1 MKHTNSLF
9 RQLSGQLFSHNRI
22 RFVLTCVAALYS
34 GFGGIIVSWLLKQ
47 LIDTASGAEGA
58 LSFKTILL
66 LTGADLLLF
75 ILFFLL
81 DLYTRPEF
89 IRRAVTAYKN
99 MAYQKLMQKGIASFR
114 DESTAAYISALSN
127 DVTSIEA
134 NYLSQLFSLV
144 SKLVMFSGSVIL
156 MVLYSPI
163 LTLISVL
170 VTILPLAASLLTGDA
185 LVKAEKTVSDQNSSF
200 MAMLSDTLAGYSVIK
215 SFKAEKEIYA
225 IFAKENR
232 RLEDARFSR
241 EKLRTTVGMIG
252 ALTGML
258 AQMGVFIA
266 GTYLILTG
274 HDITTGTV
282 MMFVNL
288 MNFMIQP
295 VAALPG
301 ILAGR
306 KAGRE
311 LIKKL
316 ADSLE
321 HNTKL
326 SGDVDISCL
335 KNGISLKNVSF
346 GYEEGKEILHD
357 INAEF
362 AAGKSYAIVGGSGSG
377 KSTLLNL
384 LMNPGADY
392 RGQIRMDGR
401 ELRTI
406 DPDAIFGIISL
417 IQQNVFVFNASIRD
431 NVTMFRDFSQE
442 ELDLAVR
449 QAHLDELINERGG
462 DTLCGEN
469 GCALSGGEKQR
480 ISIARSLL
488 KNSSVLLADE
498 ATSALDPQTA
508 WQVSE
513 DILDQ
518 SGMTR
523 IVVTHSLEEELL
535 KRYDGIMV
543 LKDGRIEETGTFNE
557 LMERK
562 GYFYALFTVSQ

>member
-9 RQLSGQLFSHNRI
+9 RQLSGQLFSHNKI
-22 RFVLTCVAALYS
+22 RFFLACVAALYS

-89 IRRAVTAYKN
+89 IRRAVIAYKN
-99 MAYQKLMQKGIASFR
+99 MAYEKLTQKGITSFR
-114 DESTAAYISALSN
+114 DESTAAYVSALSN

-144 SKLVMFSGSVIL
+144 SKLVMFFGSVIM

-170 VTILPLAASLLTGDA
+170 VTILPLAASLLTGDR

-215 SFKAEKEIYA
+215 SFKAEKEIYG

-241 EKLRTTVGMIG
+241 EKLKTTVGMIG
-252 ALTGML
+252 ALAGML
-258 AQMGVFIA
+258 AQMGVFISGA
-266 GTYLILTG
+266 YLILTG
-274 HDITTGTV
+274 HDITIGTV
-282 MMFVNL
+282 LMFVNL

-311 LIKKL
+311 LIRKL
-316 ADSLE
+316 AESLE
-321 HNTKL
+321 CNTGSL
-326 SGDVDISCL
+326 GDVDISGL
-335 KNGISLKNVSF
+335 KCGISLKNVSF
-346 GYEEGKEILHD
+346 AYEEGKEILHD

-362 AAGKSYAIVGGSGSG
+362 DAGKSYAIVGGSGSG

-392 RGQIRMDGR
+392 RGQICMDGR

-442 ELDLAVR
+442 ELDRAVR
-449 QAHLDELINERGG
+449 QAHLDDLINERGG

-543 LKDGRIEETGTFNE
+543 LKDGKIEETGTFNE

>member
-9 RQLSGQLFSHNRI
+9 RQLSGQFFLHNRI
-22 RFVLTCVAALYS
+22 RFVLACIAALYS
-34 GFGGIIVSWLLKQ
+34 GVGGIIVSWLLKQ

-58 LSFKTILL
+58 LSFKFILL
-66 LTGADLLLF
+66 LTGADLVLF

-89 IRRAVTAYKN
+89 IRRAVIAYKDTAYE
-99 MAYQKLMQKGIASFR
+99 KLTQKGIASFR

-144 SKLVMFSGSVIL
+144 SKLVMFFGSIIL
-156 MVLYSPI
+156 MVLYSPV
-163 LTLISVL
+163 LTLISVV
-170 VTILPLAASLLTGDA
+170 VTILPLAASLMTGDRLA
-185 LVKAEKTVSDQNSSF
+185 KTEKTVSDQNSSF
-200 MAMLSDTLAGYSVIK
+200 MAMLSDTLAGFSVIK
-215 SFKAEKEIYA
+215 SFKAEKEIYRM
-225 IFAKENR
+225 FAKENR
-232 RLEDARFSR
+232 KLENVRFSR

-252 ALTGML
+252 GLAGML

-301 ILAGR
+301 ILAGG

-311 LIKKL
+311 LIGKL
-316 ADSLE
+316 AESLE
-321 HNTKL
+321 RNTKS
-326 SGDVDISCL
+326 SGGAGISCL
-335 KNGISLKNVSF
+335 KCGISLKNVSF
-346 GYEEGKEILHD
+346 AYEEGKEILHD

-362 AAGKSYAIVGGSGSG
+362 AAGRSYAIVGGSGSG
-377 KSTLLNL
+377 KSTLLSL

-406 DPDAIFGIISL
+406 DPDAIFGITSL

-431 NVTMFRDFSQE
+431 NVTMFRDFTQE
-442 ELDLAVR
+442 ELERAVR
-449 QAHLDELINERGG
+449 QAHLDDLINERGG
-462 DTLCGEN
+462 DSLCGEN

-488 KNSSVLLADE
+488 KKSSVLLADE
-498 ATSALDPQTA
+498 ATSALDPKTA

-518 SGMTR
+518 TGMTR

-535 KRYDGIMV
+535 KRYDGIIV

>member
-22 RFVLTCVAALYS
+22 RFVLACVAALYS

-99 MAYQKLMQKGIASFR
+99 MAYEKLMQKGIASFR

-232 RLEDARFSR
+232 RLENARFSR

-252 ALTGML
+252 ALAGML

-392 RGQIRMDGR
+392 SGQIRMDGR

-498 ATSALDPQTA
+498 ATSALDPKTA

>member
-22 RFVLTCVAALYS
+22 RFVLACVAALYS

-232 RLEDARFSR
+232 RLENARFSR

-252 ALTGML
+252 ALAGML

-392 RGQIRMDGR
+392 SGQIRMDGR

-498 ATSALDPQTA
+498 ATSALDPKTA

>member
-1 MKHTNSLF
+1 MKHTNILF
-9 RQLSGQLFSHNRI
+9 RQLSGQLFLHNRI
-22 RFVLTCVAALYS
+22 RFVLACVAALYS

-89 IRRAVTAYKN
+89 IRRAVIAYKN
-99 MAYQKLMQKGIASFR
+99 MAYEKLTQKGITSFR

-144 SKLVMFSGSVIL
+144 SKLVMFFGSVIL

-170 VTILPLAASLLTGDA
+170 VTILPLAASLLTGDR

-215 SFKAEKEIYA
+215 SFKAEKEIYG

-232 RLEDARFSR
+232 RLENARFSR
-241 EKLRTTVGMIG
+241 ERLRTTVGMIG
-252 ALTGML
+252 ALAGML

-392 RGQIRMDGR
+392 SGQIRMDGR

-498 ATSALDPQTA
+498 ATSALDPKTA

>member
-22 RFVLTCVAALYS
+22 RFVLACVAALYS

-321 HNTKL
+321 HNIKL
-326 SGDVDISCL
+326 SGDADISCL
-335 KNGISLKNVSF
+335 KSGISLKNVSF

-362 AAGKSYAIVGGSGSG
+362 AAGRSYAIVGGSGSG

-392 RGQIRMDGR
+392 SGQIRMDGR

-498 ATSALDPQTA
+498 ATSALDPKTA

>member
-1 MKHTNSLF
+1 MKHTNILF
-9 RQLSGQLFSHNRI
+9 RQLSGQLFLHNRI
-22 RFVLTCVAALYS
+22 RFVLACVAALYS

-89 IRRAVTAYKN
+89 IRRAVIAYKN
-99 MAYQKLMQKGIASFR
+99 MAYEKLTQKGITSFR

-144 SKLVMFSGSVIL
+144 SKLVMFFGSVIL

-170 VTILPLAASLLTGDA
+170 VTILPLAASLLTGDR

-215 SFKAEKEIYA
+215 SFKAEKEIYG

-232 RLEDARFSR
+232 RLENARFSR
-241 EKLRTTVGMIG
+241 ERLRTTVGMIG
-252 ALTGML
+252 ALAGML

-311 LIKKL
+311 LIRKL

-321 HNTKL
+321 RNTEF
-326 SGDVDISCL
+326 SGDADISCL

-392 RGQIRMDGR
+392 SGQIRMDGR

-442 ELDLAVR
+442 ELDRAVR

-498 ATSALDPQTA
+498 ATSALDPKTA

>member
-1 MKHTNSLF
+1 MKHTDSLF
-9 RQLSGQLFSHNRI
+9 RQLSGQLFYHNRT
-22 RFVLTCVAALYS
+22 RFVLACIAALYS
-34 GFGGIIVSWLLKQ
+34 GFSGIIVSWLLKQ
-47 LIDTASGAEGA
+47 LIDTASGMEGA
-58 LSFKTILL
+58 LPFKMVLL
-66 LTGADLLLF
+66 LTGADLVLF
-75 ILFFLL
+75 ILFFFL

-89 IRRAVTAYKN
+89 IRRAVTAYKD
-99 MAYQKLMQKGIASFR
+99 MAYEKLIQKGITSFR

-134 NYLSQLFSLV
+134 NYLSQLFALV
-144 SKLVMFSGSVIL
+144 SKLVMFLGSILL

-170 VTILPLAASLLTGDA
+170 VTILPLAASLLTGDRLA
-185 LVKAEKTVSDQNSSF
+185 KAEKTVSDQNSSF
-200 MAMLSDTLAGYSVIK
+200 MAMLGDTLAGFSVIK
-215 SFKAEKEIYA
+215 SFKAEKEIYGM
-225 IFAKENR
+225 FAEENR
-232 RLEDARFSR
+232 KLENVRFSR
-241 EKLRTTVGMIG
+241 ERLRTTVGMIG
-252 ALTGML
+252 ALAGML
-258 AQMGVFIA
+258 AQMGVFVA

-316 ADSLE
+316 ADALE
-321 HNTKL
+321 RNTKP
-326 SGDVDISCL
+326 SGDADISCL

-346 GYEEGKEILHD
+346 AYEEGKEILHD

-362 AAGKSYAIVGGSGSG
+362 VAGKSYAIVGGSGSG

-384 LMNPGADY
+384 LMNPGAEY
-392 RGQIRMDGR
+392 SGQIRMDGR

-406 DPDAIFGIISL
+406 DPDALFDMVSL

-431 NVTMFRDFSQE
+431 NVTMFRYFSQE
-442 ELDLAVR
+442 EMERAVR
-449 QAHLDELINERGG
+449 QAHLDELIDERGS

-498 ATSALDPQTA
+498 ATSALDPKTA

-543 LKDGRIEETGTFNE
+543 LKDGRIEETGTFQE

>member
-22 RFVLTCVAALYS
+22 RFVLACVAALYS

-252 ALTGML
+252 ALAGML

-321 HNTKL
+321 YNTKL

-362 AAGKSYAIVGGSGSG
+362 AAGRSYAIVGGSGSG

-392 RGQIRMDGR
+392 SGQIRMDGR

-498 ATSALDPQTA
+498 ATSALDPKTA

>member
-1 MKHTNSLF
+1 MKHTNILF
-9 RQLSGQLFSHNRI
+9 RQLSRQLFLHNRI
-22 RFVLTCVAALYS
+22 RFVLACVAALYS

-89 IRRAVTAYKN
+89 IRRAVIAYKN
-99 MAYQKLMQKGIASFR
+99 MAYEKLTQKGITSFR

-144 SKLVMFSGSVIL
+144 SKLVMFFGSVIL

-170 VTILPLAASLLTGDA
+170 VTILPLAASLLTGDR

-215 SFKAEKEIYA
+215 SFKAEKEIYG

-232 RLEDARFSR
+232 RLENARFSR
-241 EKLRTTVGMIG
+241 ERLRTTVGMIG
-252 ALTGML
+252 ALAGML

-392 RGQIRMDGR
+392 SGQIRMDGR

-498 ATSALDPQTA
+498 ATSALDPKTA

>member
-22 RFVLTCVAALYS
+22 RFVLACVAALYS

-252 ALTGML
+252 ALAGML

-392 RGQIRMDGR
+392 SGQIRMDGR

-498 ATSALDPQTA
+498 ATSALDPKTA

>member
-1 MKHTNSLF
+1 MKHTNILF
-9 RQLSGQLFSHNRI
+9 RQLSRQLFLHNRI
-22 RFVLTCVAALYS
+22 RFVLACVAALYS

-89 IRRAVTAYKN
+89 IRRAVIAYKN
-99 MAYQKLMQKGIASFR
+99 MAYEKLTQKGITSFR

-144 SKLVMFSGSVIL
+144 SKLVMFFGSVIL

-170 VTILPLAASLLTGDA
+170 VTILPLAASLLTGDR

-215 SFKAEKEIYA
+215 SFKAEKEIYG

-232 RLEDARFSR
+232 RLENARFSR
-241 EKLRTTVGMIG
+241 ERLRTTVGMIG
-252 ALTGML
+252 ALAGML

-311 LIKKL
+311 LIRKL

-321 HNTKL
+321 RNTEF
-326 SGDVDISCL
+326 SGDADISCL
-335 KNGISLKNVSF
+335 KNGISPRHS
-346 GYEEGKEILHD
+346 G
-357 INAEF
+357 
-362 AAGKSYAIVGGSGSG
+362 AI
-377 KSTLLNL
+377 
-384 LMNPGADY
+384 
-392 RGQIRMDGR
+392 
-401 ELRTI
+401 
-406 DPDAIFGIISL
+406 
-417 IQQNVFVFNASIRD
+417 
-431 NVTMFRDFSQE
+431 
-442 ELDLAVR
+442 
-449 QAHLDELINERGG
+449 
-462 DTLCGEN
+462 
-469 GCALSGGEKQR
+469 
-480 ISIARSLL
+480 
-488 KNSSVLLADE
+488 
-498 ATSALDPQTA
+498 
-508 WQVSE
+508 
-513 DILDQ
+513 
-518 SGMTR
+518 
-523 IVVTHSLEEELL
+523 
-535 KRYDGIMV
+535 
-543 LKDGRIEETGTFNE
+543 
-557 LMERK
+557 RK
-562 GYFYALFTVSQ
+562 

>member
-9 RQLSGQLFSHNRI
+9 RQLSGQLFLHNRI
-22 RFVLTCVAALYS
+22 RFVLACVAALYS

-89 IRRAVTAYKN
+89 IRRAVIAYKN
-99 MAYQKLMQKGIASFR
+99 MAYEKLTQKGITSFR

-144 SKLVMFSGSVIL
+144 SKLVMFFGSVIL

-170 VTILPLAASLLTGDA
+170 VTILPLAASLLTGDR

-215 SFKAEKEIYA
+215 SFKAEKEIYG

-232 RLEDARFSR
+232 RLENARFSR
-241 EKLRTTVGMIG
+241 ERLRTTVGMIG
-252 ALTGML
+252 ALAGML

-311 LIKKL
+311 LIRKL

-321 HNTKL
+321 RNTEF
-326 SGDVDISCL
+326 SGDADISCL

-362 AAGKSYAIVGGSGSG
+362 TAGKSYAIVGGSGSG

-392 RGQIRMDGR
+392 SGQIRMDGR

-442 ELDLAVR
+442 ELDRAVR

>member
-9 RQLSGQLFSHNRI
+9 RQLNGQLFSHNRI
-22 RFVLTCVAALYS
+22 RFVLACVAALYS

-89 IRRAVTAYKN
+89 IRRAVIAYKN
-99 MAYQKLMQKGIASFR
+99 MAYEKLTQKGITSFR
-114 DESTAAYISALSN
+114 DESTAAYVSALSN

-134 NYLSQLFSLV
+134 NYLSQLFSLF
-144 SKLVMFSGSVIL
+144 SKLVMFFGSVIM

-170 VTILPLAASLLTGDA
+170 VTILPLAASLLTGDK

-215 SFKAEKEIYA
+215 SFKAEKEIYG

-241 EKLRTTVGMIG
+241 EKLKTTVGMIG
-252 ALTGML
+252 ALAGML
-258 AQMGVFIA
+258 AQMGVFISGA
-266 GTYLILTG
+266 YLILTG
-274 HDITTGTV
+274 HDITIGTV
-282 MMFVNL
+282 LMFVNL

-311 LIKKL
+311 LIRKL
-316 ADSLE
+316 AESLE
-321 HNTKL
+321 CNTGSL
-326 SGDVDISCL
+326 GDVDISSL
-335 KNGISLKNVSF
+335 KCGISLKNVSF
-346 GYEEGKEILHD
+346 AYEEGKEILHD

-392 RGQIRMDGR
+392 RGQICMDGR

-417 IQQNVFVFNASIRD
+417 IQQNVFVFNASIRA
-431 NVTMFRDFSQE
+431 NVTMFRDFSQD
-442 ELDLAVR
+442 ELDRAVR
-449 QAHLDELINERGG
+449 QAHLDDLINERGG

-498 ATSALDPQTA
+498 ATSALDPKTA

>member
-1 MKHTNSLF
+1 MKHTDNLF
-9 RQLSGQLFSHNRI
+9 RQLSGQLFLHNRI
-22 RFVLTCVAALYS
+22 RFVLACIAALYS
-34 GFGGIIVSWLLKQ
+34 GVGGIIVSWLLKQ
-47 LIDTASGAEGA
+47 LIDTASGTEGA

-99 MAYQKLMQKGIASFR
+99 MAYEKLTQKGITSFR

-134 NYLSQLFSLV
+134 NYLSQLFALV
-144 SKLVMFSGSVIL
+144 SKLVMFFGSVIL
-156 MVLYSPI
+156 MVLYSPV
-163 LTLISVL
+163 LTLISVV
-170 VTILPLAASLLTGDA
+170 VTILPLAASLLTGDR
-185 LVKAEKTVSDQNSSF
+185 LVKAEKTVSDKNSSF
-200 MAMLSDTLAGYSVIK
+200 MAMLSDTLAGFSVIK
-215 SFKAEKEIYA
+215 SFKAEKEIYGM
-225 IFAKENR
+225 FAEENR
-232 RLEDARFSR
+232 KLENARFSR

-252 ALTGML
+252 GLAGML

-311 LIKKL
+311 LIRKL
-316 ADSLE
+316 AYSLE
-321 HNTKL
+321 NNTKP
-326 SGDVDISCL
+326 SGDTDISSL
-335 KNGISLKNVSF
+335 KTGISLKNVSF
-346 GYEEGKEILHD
+346 AYEEGKEILHD

-392 RGQIRMDGR
+392 KGQICMDGR

-406 DPDAIFGIISL
+406 DPDALFDIISL

-431 NVTMFRDFSQE
+431 NVTMFRDFSQK
-442 ELDLAVR
+442 ELERAVR
-449 QAHLDELINERGG
+449 QAHLDDLIGERGG

>member
-1 MKHTNSLF
+1 MKHTNILF
-9 RQLSGQLFSHNRI
+9 RQLSRQLFLHNRI
-22 RFVLTCVAALYS
+22 RFVLACVAALYS

-89 IRRAVTAYKN
+89 IRRAVIAYKN
-99 MAYQKLMQKGIASFR
+99 MAYEKLTQKGITSFR

-144 SKLVMFSGSVIL
+144 SKLVMFFGSVIL

-170 VTILPLAASLLTGDA
+170 VTILPLAASLLTGDR

-215 SFKAEKEIYA
+215 SFKAEKEIYG

-232 RLEDARFSR
+232 RLENARFSR
-241 EKLRTTVGMIG
+241 ERLRTTVGMIG
-252 ALTGML
+252 ALAGML

-392 RGQIRMDGR
+392 SGQIRMDGR

-442 ELDLAVR
+442 ELDRAVR

-498 ATSALDPQTA
+498 ATSALDPKTA

>member
-1 MKHTNSLF
+1 MKHTNILF
-9 RQLSGQLFSHNRI
+9 RQLSRQLFLHNRI
-22 RFVLTCVAALYS
+22 RFVLACVAALYS

-89 IRRAVTAYKN
+89 IRRAVIAYKN
-99 MAYQKLMQKGIASFR
+99 MAYEKLTQKGITSFR

-144 SKLVMFSGSVIL
+144 SKLVMFFGSVIL

-170 VTILPLAASLLTGDA
+170 VTILPLAASLLTGDR

-215 SFKAEKEIYA
+215 SFKAEKEIYG

-232 RLEDARFSR
+232 RLENARFSR
-241 EKLRTTVGMIG
+241 ERLRTTVGMIG
-252 ALTGML
+252 ALAGML

-311 LIKKL
+311 LIRKL

-362 AAGKSYAIVGGSGSG
+362 TAGKSYAIVGGSGSG

-392 RGQIRMDGR
+392 SGQIRMDGR

-498 ATSALDPQTA
+498 ATSALDPKTA

>member
-1 MKHTNSLF
+1 MKHTNSIF

-22 RFVLTCVAALYS
+22 RFVLACVAALYS

-99 MAYQKLMQKGIASFR
+99 MAYEKLMQKGIASFR

-301 ILAGR
+301 IMAGR

-392 RGQIRMDGR
+392 SGQIRMDGR

-498 ATSALDPQTA
+498 ATSALDPKTA

>member
-22 RFVLTCVAALYS
+22 RFVLACVAALYS

-89 IRRAVTAYKN
+89 IRRAVIAYKN
-99 MAYQKLMQKGIASFR
+99 MAYEKLTQKGITSFR
-114 DESTAAYISALSN
+114 DESTAAYVSALSN

-252 ALTGML
+252 GLAGML

-295 VAALPG
+295 VASLPG

-311 LIKKL
+311 LIGKL
-316 ADSLE
+316 AESLE
-321 HNTKL
+321 RNTKS
-326 SGDVDISCL
+326 SGDAGISCL
-335 KNGISLKNVSF
+335 KRGICLKNVSF
-346 GYEEGKEILHD
+346 AYEEGKEILHD

-362 AAGKSYAIVGGSGSG
+362 AAGRSYAIVGGSGSG
-377 KSTLLNL
+377 KSTLLSL

-406 DPDAIFGIISL
+406 DPDAIFGITSL

-442 ELDLAVR
+442 ELERAVR
-449 QAHLDELINERGG
+449 QAHLDDLIDERGA

-488 KNSSVLLADE
+488 KHSSVLLADE
-498 ATSALDPQTA
+498 ATSALDPKTA

-518 SGMTR
+518 TGMTR

-535 KRYDGIMV
+535 KRYDGIIV

>member
-1 MKHTNSLF
+1 MKHTNILF
-9 RQLSGQLFSHNRI
+9 RQLSGQLFLHNRI
-22 RFVLTCVAALYS
+22 RFVLACVAALYS

-89 IRRAVTAYKN
+89 IRRAVIAYKN
-99 MAYQKLMQKGIASFR
+99 MAYEKLTQKGITSFR

-163 LTLISVL
+163 LTLVSVL
-170 VTILPLAASLLTGDA
+170 VTILPLAASLLTGDR

-232 RLEDARFSR
+232 RLENARFSR

-252 ALTGML
+252 ALAGML

-311 LIKKL
+311 LIRKL

-392 RGQIRMDGR
+392 SGQIRMDGR

-431 NVTMFRDFSQE
+431 NVTMFRDFTQE
-442 ELDLAVR
+442 ELDRAVR

-498 ATSALDPQTA
+498 ATSALDPKTA

>member
-22 RFVLTCVAALYS
+22 RFVLACVAALYS

>member
-1 MKHTNSLF
+1 MKHTNSIF

-22 RFVLTCVAALYS
+22 RFVLACVAALYS

-99 MAYQKLMQKGIASFR
+99 MAYEKLMQKGIASFR

-392 RGQIRMDGR
+392 SGQIRMDGR

-498 ATSALDPQTA
+498 ATSALDPKTA

>member
-22 RFVLTCVAALYS
+22 RFVLACVAALYS

-99 MAYQKLMQKGIASFR
+99 MAYEKLTQKGIASFR

-144 SKLVMFSGSVIL
+144 SKLVMFFGSVIL

-170 VTILPLAASLLTGDA
+170 VTILPLAASLLTGDR

-215 SFKAEKEIYA
+215 SFKAEKEIYG

-232 RLEDARFSR
+232 RLENARFSR
-241 EKLRTTVGMIG
+241 ERLRTTVGMIG
-252 ALTGML
+252 ALAGML

-306 KAGRE
+306 QAGRE
-311 LIKKL
+311 LIRKL

-326 SGDVDISCL
+326 SGDADISCL

-362 AAGKSYAIVGGSGSG
+362 AAGRSYAIVGGSGSG

-392 RGQIRMDGR
+392 SGQICMDGR

>member
-1 MKHTNSLF
+1 MKHTENLF
-9 RQLSGQLFSHNRI
+9 RQLSGQFFLHNRI
-22 RFVLTCVAALYS
+22 RFVLACIAALYS
-34 GFGGIIVSWLLKQ
+34 GFSGIIVSWLLKQ

-58 LSFKTILL
+58 LSFHMILL
-66 LTGADLLLF
+66 LTGADLVLF

-81 DLYTRPEF
+81 DLYSRPEF
-89 IRRAVTAYKN
+89 IRRAVTDYKD
-99 MAYQKLMQKGIASFR
+99 MAYGKLTQKGIASFK

-127 DVTSIEA
+127 DVASIEA
-134 NYLSQLFSLV
+134 NYLSQLFPLV
-144 SKLVMFSGSVIL
+144 SRLIMFFGSIIL
-156 MVLYSPI
+156 MVLYSSI
-163 LTLISVL
+163 LTSVS
-170 VTILPLAASLLTGDA
+170 VIATILPLAASLLTGNRLA
-185 LVKAEKTVSDQNSSF
+185 KAEKTVSDQNSSF
-200 MAMLSDTLAGYSVIK
+200 MAMLSDTLAGFSVIK
-215 SFKAEKEIYA
+215 SFKAEKEIYEL
-225 IFAKENR
+225 FAKENR
-232 RLEDARFSR
+232 RLENARFSR
-241 EKLRTTVGMIG
+241 EKLKTTVGMIG
-252 ALTGML
+252 ALAGML
-258 AQMGVFIA
+258 AQMGVFVV

-288 MNFMIQP
+288 MNFMIQS
-295 VAALPG
+295 VATLPG

-311 LIKKL
+311 LIRKL
-316 ADSLE
+316 AEALE
-321 HNTKL
+321 CNTKS
-326 SGDVDISCL
+326 SGNTDICCL
-335 KNGISLKNVSF
+335 KDGIRLKNVSF
-346 GYEEGKEILHD
+346 AYEEGKEILHD
-357 INAEF
+357 ITADF
-362 AAGKSYAIVGGSGSG
+362 AAGRSYAIVGGSGSG
-377 KSTLLNL
+377 KSTLLGL

-392 RGQIRMDGR
+392 RGQICMDGR

-406 DPDAIFGIISL
+406 DPDALFGIISL

-431 NVTMFRDFSQE
+431 NVTMFRDFPQE
-442 ELDLAVR
+442 ELDRAVR
-449 QAHLDELINERGG
+449 KAHLDDLMEERGG
-462 DTLCGEN
+462 ESLCGEN

-498 ATSALDPQTA
+498 ATSALDPKTA

-513 DILDQ
+513 DILEQ

-535 KRYDGIMV
+535 KRYDGILV
-543 LKDGRIEETGTFNE
+543 LKDGRIEEMGNFHE

>member
-22 RFVLTCVAALYS
+22 RFVLACIAALYS

-66 LTGADLLLF
+66 LTGADLVLF

-89 IRRAVTAYKN
+89 IRRAVIAYKN
-99 MAYQKLMQKGIASFR
+99 MAYEKLTQKGITSFR

-144 SKLVMFSGSVIL
+144 SKLVMFSGAVIL

-170 VTILPLAASLLTGDA
+170 VTILPLAASLMTGDR

-200 MAMLSDTLAGYSVIK
+200 MAMLSDTLAGFTVIK
-215 SFKAEKEIYA
+215 SFKAEKEIYGM
-225 IFAKENR
+225 FVKENR

-241 EKLRTTVGMIG
+241 EKIRTTVGMIG
-252 ALTGML
+252 ALAGML

-311 LIKKL
+311 LIGKL
-316 ADSLE
+316 AESLE
-321 HNTKL
+321 RNTKS
-326 SGDVDISCL
+326 SGDTGISCL
-335 KNGISLKNVSF
+335 KRGISLKNVSF
-346 GYEEGKEILHD
+346 AYEEGKEILHD

-362 AAGKSYAIVGGSGSG
+362 AAGRSYAIVGGSGSG
-377 KSTLLNL
+377 KSTLLSL

-406 DPDAIFGIISL
+406 DPDAIFGITSL

-442 ELDLAVR
+442 ELDRAVR

-498 ATSALDPQTA
+498 ATSALDPKTA

-518 SGMTR
+518 TGMTR

-535 KRYDGIMV
+535 KRYDGIIV